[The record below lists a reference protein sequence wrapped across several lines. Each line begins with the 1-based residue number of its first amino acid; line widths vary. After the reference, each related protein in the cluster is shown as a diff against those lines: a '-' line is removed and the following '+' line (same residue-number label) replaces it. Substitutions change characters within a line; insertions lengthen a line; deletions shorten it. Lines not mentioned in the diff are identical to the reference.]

1 VSYDKIIKKKILSKG
16 SLISMKKT
24 LSITYTAL
32 CTAIISVC
40 SLISVPLPSGV
51 PITMQ
56 TFAVSLSGFILGK
69 KKGAVAVLIYIIL
82 GSFGI
87 PVFSGFR
94 GGLSVL
100 TGITGGFLSGFII
113 TSFLC
118 GLSTQTDKK
127 VLKALLI
134 VSGVICLHLI
144 GCIQFSLL
152 TSSSLLYAFI
162 TVSAPF
168 IAKDIISVIIAQ
180 LIYKKLKFYLKT
192 DNFK

>member
-1 VSYDKIIKKKILSKG
+1 
-16 SLISMKKT
+16 MKKT

-32 CTAIISVC
+32 CTAIIAVC
-40 SLISVPLPSGV
+40 SLISIPLPSGI

-69 KKGAVAVLIYIIL
+69 KKGAVAVLVYIIL
-82 GSFGI
+82 GSFGL

-100 TGITGGFLSGFII
+100 TGITGGFLSGFIV

-127 VLKALLI
+127 ALKILLI
-134 VSGVICLHLI
+134 VSGVIFLHLI

-180 LIYKKLKFYLKT
+180 LIYNKIKLHLKI

>member
-1 VSYDKIIKKKILSKG
+1 
-16 SLISMKKT
+16 MN
-24 LSITYTAL
+24 
-32 CTAIISVC
+32 
-40 SLISVPLPSGV
+40 
-51 PITMQ
+51 
-56 TFAVSLSGFILGK
+56 
-69 KKGAVAVLIYIIL
+69 
-82 GSFGI
+82 
-87 PVFSGFR
+87 
-94 GGLSVL
+94 
-100 TGITGGFLSGFII
+100 
-113 TSFLC
+113 
-118 GLSTQTDKK
+118 KK

-180 LIYKKLKFYLKT
+180 LIYRKLKFYLKT